1 MLNAIEN
8 AKKVIKELN
17 TMPHKEVVYP
27 AVIDDVK
34 VFGKL
39 IAVRV
44 KK

>member
-1 MLNAIEN
+1 MNNAIEN
-8 AKKVIKELN
+8 AKRVKNELASF
-17 TMPHKEVVYP
+17 THKQTVYP
-27 AVIDDVK
+27 TVIDDVK